1 MTLRKVIK
9 TRGSFPNEE
18 SAMKLLYLALR
29 NVSKKWG
36 PLPNWKEALNRFA
49 LLWEAR
55 FPQLEFGHFLLTAGE
70 WNWSLAT
77 TKAGTLLPCY

>member
-18 SAMKLLYLALR
+18 AARKLLYLALR

-55 FPQLEFGHFLLTAGE
+55 LPQ
-70 WNWSLAT
+70 
-77 TKAGTLLPCY
+77 KAL